1 MTAVLTSITPGRVR
15 EVLARSIL
23 TDGYDF
29 VLDLDRSVGSYLV
42 DATTG
47 ERYLDM
53 FTFFASSALGMNHPA
68 LADDA
73 TFHAELLQAALNK
86 PSNSD
91 IYSVPMARFVDT
103 FRRVLGDPDLPHLF
117 FVDGGALAVENAL
130 KVAFDWKSR
139 HNEARGIDPALGG
152 KVLHLR
158 GAFHGRSG
166 YTLSLTNTDPNKVAR
181 FPKFDWPRIDA
192 PYLRPDADMDELE
205 AESLRQ
211 ARAAFESA
219 PHDIACFLAE
229 PIQGEGGDRHFRP
242 QFFAAMRDLCDEFD
256 ALLIFDE
263 VQTGCGITGTAWAY
277 QQLGVVP
284 DVVAFG
290 KKTQVCG
297 VMAGGRAREERIR
310 PGARE
315 ERIRP
320 GAREE
325 RIRPGA
331 REERMKTRVD
341 EVADNVFA
349 VSSRINSTWG
359 GNLADMVRSRRILEV
374 IETDGLLG
382 RAASTGRYLLG
393 RLHELAHDFPDLVLD
408 PRGRGL
414 MCAFSLPT
422 PAERDALIG
431 RLWDRHVIMLP
442 SGSHSVRFRPALTVS
457 HSEIDAAV
465 QEVRAALR

>member
-1 MTAVLTSITPGRVR
+1 M
-15 EVLARSIL
+15 
-23 TDGYDF
+23 
-29 VLDLDRSVGSYLV
+29 LDLEESRGSHLV
-42 DATTG
+42 DARTG
-47 ERYLDM
+47 ERFLDM
-53 FTFFASSALGMNHPA
+53 FTFFASSALGMNHSA
-68 LADDA
+68 LADDPE
-73 TFHAELLQAALNK
+73 FRAELAQAALNK

-103 FRRVLGDPDLPHLF
+103 FRRVLGDPALPHLF

-139 HNEARGIDPALGG
+139 HNEAHGIDPELGT

-166 YTLSLTNTDPNKVAR
+166 YTLSLTNTDPVKVAR

-192 PYLRPDADMDELE
+192 PYVRPGLDDDAMAALE

-211 ARAAFESA
+211 ARAAFEA
-219 PHDIACFLAE
+219 HPHDIACFIAE

-242 QFFAAMRDLCDEFD
+242 EFFAAMRELCDEFD

-277 QQLGVVP
+277 QQLGVMP
-284 DVVAFG
+284 DVVSFG

-297 VMAGGRAREERIR
+297 VMAGR
-310 PGARE
+310 
-315 ERIRP
+315 
-320 GAREE
+320 
-325 RIRPGA
+325 
-331 REERMKTRVD
+331 RVD

-359 GNLADMVRSRRILEV
+359 GNLVDMVRSRRILEV
-374 IETDGLLG
+374 IERDGLLDNARDMG
-382 RAASTGRYLLG
+382 AYLLD
-393 RLHELAHDFPDLVLD
+393 ELRVLATRFPGVVVD

-414 MCAFSLPT
+414 MCAFSMPT
-422 PAERDALIG
+422 PEDRDALI
-431 RLWDRHVIMLP
+431 RKLWDRHVIMLP
-442 SGSHSVRFRPALTVS
+442 SGADSVRFRPALPVTRA
-457 HSEIDAAV
+457 EIDACLDA
-465 QEVRAALR
+465 VRAVLSER

>member
-1 MTAVLTSITPGRVR
+1 MTAVLSPRAQRELAIDPANVR
-15 EVLARSIL
+15 EVLNRSIL
-23 TDGYDF
+23 ADGLDF
-29 VLDLDRSVGSYLV
+29 VLDVERSAGSYLV
-42 DATTG
+42 DARTG

-68 LADDA
+68 LARDEA
-73 TFHAELLQAALNK
+73 FRAELAAAAVNK

-91 IYSVPMARFVDT
+91 VYSVPMARFVDT
-103 FRRVLGDPDLPHLF
+103 FARVLGDPALPHLF

-139 HNEARGIDPALGG
+139 LNESRGIDAELGT

-192 PYLRPDADMDELE
+192 PYLRAGGNMDALE

-211 ARAAFESA
+211 ARAAFEA
-219 PHDIACFLAE
+219 NPNDIACFLAE

-242 QFFAAMRDLCDEFD
+242 QFFAAMREMCDEFD

-263 VQTGCGITGTAWAY
+263 VQTGCGMTGTGWAF
-277 QQLGVVP
+277 QQLSVVP

-297 VMAGGRAREERIR
+297 VMAGGR
-310 PGARE
+310 
-315 ERIRP
+315 
-320 GAREE
+320 
-325 RIRPGA
+325 
-331 REERMKTRVD
+331 VD
-341 EVADNVFA
+341 DVEDNVFA

-359 GNLADMVRSRRILEV
+359 GNLTDMVRSRRILET
-374 IETDGLLG
+374 IEADGLL
-382 RAASTGRYLLG
+382 ANASKAGRYLLD
-393 RLHELAHDFPDLVLD
+393 RLEELAAEFPGLVLD

-414 MCAFSLPT
+414 MCAFSMPRAAL
-422 PAERDALIG
+422 RDDLISQ
-431 RLWDRHVIMLP
+431 LWDRKVIMLA
-442 SGSHSVRFRPALTVS
+442 SGPDSVRFRPALTVS
-457 HSEIDAAV
+457 RDEIDAAV
-465 QEVRAALR
+465 DAVRAVLTEMPI

>member
-1 MTAVLTSITPGRVR
+1 MTAVLSSRAARTPDAITAGDVHD
-15 EVLARSIL
+15 VLARNIL
-23 TDGYDF
+23 ADGMDL
-29 VLDLDRSVGSYLV
+29 VLDLDRSRGSYLV
-42 DATTG
+42 DARDG
-47 ERYLDM
+47 RRYLDM

-68 LADDA
+68 LADDEA
-73 TFHAELLQAALNK
+73 FRAELAAAAVNK

-91 IYSVPMARFVDT
+91 IYTVPMARFVDT
-103 FRRVLGDPDLPHLF
+103 FARVLGDPALPHLF

-139 HNEARGIDPALGG
+139 LNESRGIDPGLGT

-192 PYLRPDADMDELE
+192 PYLRPDADIAELE

-211 ARAAFESA
+211 ARAAFEAA

-242 QFFAAMRDLCDEFD
+242 EFFAAMRAMCDEFD

-263 VQTGCGITGTAWAY
+263 VQTGCGLTGTPWAY
-277 QQLGVVP
+277 QQLGVTP

-290 KKTQVCG
+290 KKAQVCG
-297 VMAGGRAREERIR
+297 VMAGG
-310 PGARE
+310 
-315 ERIRP
+315 
-320 GAREE
+320 
-325 RIRPGA
+325 
-331 REERMKTRVD
+331 RVD

-359 GNLADMVRSRRILEV
+359 GNLVDMVRARRILET
-374 IETDGLLG
+374 IESEELFD
-382 RAASTGRYLLG
+382 RAAYHGHYLVKL
-393 RLHELAHDFPDLVLD
+393 LAELAQELPDTVLD
-408 PRGRGL
+408 VRGRGL

-422 PAERDALIG
+422 AAQRDELIA
-431 RLWDRHVIMLP
+431 RLWQRGVIMLA
-442 SGSHSVRFRPALTVS
+442 SGDTSVRFRPALTVS
-457 HSEIDAAV
+457 RAELDLAV
-465 QEVRAALR
+465 EAVRAALS

>member
-1 MTAVLTSITPGRVR
+1 MGGMTAVLTPAVVR
-15 EVLARSIL
+15 PDDVRDVLARSIL
-23 TDGYDF
+23 ADGLDF
-29 VLDLDRSVGSYLV
+29 VLDVEGSSGSYLV
-42 DATTG
+42 DARTR

-68 LADDA
+68 LAGDSQ
-73 TFHAELLQAALNK
+73 FRAELAAAAVNK

-91 IYSVPMARFVDT
+91 VYSVPMARFVQA
-103 FRRVLGDPDLPHLF
+103 FARVLGDPGLPHLF

-139 HNEARGIDPALGG
+139 YNEARGIDPALGTR
-152 KVLHLR
+152 VLHLR

-192 PYLRPDADMDELE
+192 PYIRPGADMDALE

-211 ARAAFESA
+211 ARAAFEA
-219 PHDIACFLAE
+219 FPHDIACFIAE

-242 QFFAAMRDLCDEFD
+242 SFFAAMRQLCDTYD
-256 ALLIFDE
+256 ALMIFDE
-263 VQTGCGITGTAWAY
+263 VQTGCGLTGNSWAY
-277 QQLGVVP
+277 QHFDVQP

-297 VMAGGRAREERIR
+297 VMAGR
-310 PGARE
+310 
-315 ERIRP
+315 
-320 GAREE
+320 
-325 RIRPGA
+325 
-331 REERMKTRVD
+331 RVD

-359 GNLADMVRSRRILEV
+359 GNLTDMVRARRILEV
-374 IETDGLLG
+374 IESDDLIVH
-382 RAASTGRYLLG
+382 AAKAGRYLLD
-393 RLHELAHDFPDLVLD
+393 RLEDLAAQFPGVVLD
-408 PRGRGL
+408 ARGRGL

-422 PAERDALIG
+422 AAQRDELIR
-431 RLWDRHVIMLP
+431 RLWDRRVIMLG

-457 HSEIDAAV
+457 RSEIDRAV
-465 QEVRAALR
+465 VAVRAALSQMR